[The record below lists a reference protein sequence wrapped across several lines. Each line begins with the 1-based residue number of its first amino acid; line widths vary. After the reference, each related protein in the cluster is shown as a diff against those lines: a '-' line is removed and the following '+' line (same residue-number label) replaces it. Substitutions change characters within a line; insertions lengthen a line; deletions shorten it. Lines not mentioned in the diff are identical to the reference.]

1 MQDDPKLYHNS
12 LYKKLYSVF
21 DAPPEKRPKIITG
34 FLDNW
39 EKFLLKEDIPM
50 MNSDD
55 HDRPGCG
62 WTGYWCYP
70 AAALVAALNIDDS
83 TFIDHE
89 FYPTDLMFACAPYR
103 GEPVILPPIVDAPEP
118 LPPAP
123 KRKPKRQ
130 PAPAL
135 LIPFT
140 EVFDQLAATLPESLQ
155 NTLWNQMITWLKE
168 EYEGDTLDAIDFIYA
183 LNGGEVGA
191 ELNSRFKRTLMLH
204 VDWKDDESA
213 LHFTQQM
220 ARTVGIDALFEPDPL
235 SLNAPERVW
244 EVLFIFN
251 EWLAPQGWCVLPL
264 NLGDD
269 AYHACLVSAQ
279 SEEEVRTLLES
290 TGFSLHTFTAGKP
303 F

>member
-1 MQDDPKLYHNS
+1 M
-12 LYKKLYSVF
+12 F